1 MAVCKPNKSSGKRRQ
16 WPIILAVLAAMAGC
30 SLRNPRERF
39 SDELMHYQQLMQQTV
54 FEDAACNAPVATATA
69 LEPVTIDDA
78 TPPQYWNLTL
88 QEAIQLALANSAV
101 LRDLGGALV
110 RAPGLVETIYEPAL
124 QETDPIL
131 GPEAALSEFDAVYSS
146 NVLVEKNDRALN
158 NAISGLGAQELQQDL
173 AVIPFQIEKAS
184 ASGSRFYLRN
194 RIDYD
199 ANNSPVNTFP
209 HAWNWIFET
218 EVRHPLLQGA
228 GVEFNRIYGPNGQL
242 GQPRGVMIARLHS
255 EIGLAE
261 FEIALRDY
269 VSNVENA
276 YWELYFAYR
285 DLDAKLTARNASLQ
299 IWQDIRN
306 WQEAKRSGGEAEN
319 EARAREQYYRFQ
331 AEVQNSLTGR
341 LMEPTRTNNGS
352 TGGTFRGVTGVHV
365 AERNLRMLIGVPLA
379 DGRLIRP
386 IEEPSTAEV
395 LFQWGEITTEALVRR
410 GELERQRRMV
420 KRYEL
425 ELAASQNFLKP
436 RLDLIT
442 RYRWRGFGK
451 SLMGGD
457 DADEP
462 FDDALS
468 NLLDG
473 DFQEWAVGMELNFP
487 NGFRQAHAAVQNA
500 RLRLARERAVLT
512 QQERQ
517 ILHDLGNSFADM
529 KRAYALVQ
537 TNFNRRVAAQE
548 ELNALQIRK
557 QAEQKVD
564 LDQLL
569 EAWRRVTDAEVQL
582 HRSLVEYVMAVKN
595 VHFEKGSLLDY
606 NQIQFADRAWGD
618 LAPMVNRPSQPQLP
632 QPAAGEP
639 ALEPIPAGQPLP
651 TGDNSAFVPQIGPV
665 ANHPV
670 SAPIAGVQ
678 SSPATDNSAF
688 APRTEPVANHPVS
701 VPIAGVESSPA
712 AENSASAPGMGTVGD
727 RPDSA
732 PMPQP
737 VSAPLGDAPQPVLNA
752 GSGVWD
758 PDPAPETEPVPPP
771 RSSGRLTPVWR
782 EGVRN

>member
-1 MAVCKPNKSSGKRRQ
+1 MAECERNKPAGNRGQ
-16 WPIILAVLAAMAGC
+16 WRIILALLAATAGC
-30 SLRNPRERF
+30 GWHNTRERF
-39 SDELMHYQQLMQQTV
+39 SDELAHYQQLMQRTV
-54 FEDAACNAPVATATA
+54 YEDAACRTPVATATA

-78 TPPQYWNLTL
+78 TPPQYWNMTL
-88 QEAIQLALANSAV
+88 QEAVELALANSTV

-110 RAPGLVETIYEPAL
+110 RAPDLVDTIYQPAVR
-124 QETDPIL
+124 ETDPIL

-158 NAISGLGAQELQQDL
+158 NQITGVFAQELQQDL
-173 AVIPFQIEKAS
+173 AVIPFQIEKA
-184 ASGSRFYLRN
+184 AATGSRFYLRN

-199 ANNSPVNTFP
+199 ANNSPLNLYP
-209 HAWNWIFET
+209 HAWNWIFEA
-218 EVRHPLLQGA
+218 EVRQPLLQGA
-228 GVEFNRIYGPNGQL
+228 GVEFNRIYGPSGQL
-242 GQPRGVMIARLHS
+242 GQPRGVMIARLNS

-285 DLDAKLTARNASLQ
+285 DLDAKLTARDASLQ

-306 WQEAKRSGGEAEN
+306 WQESKRTGGEAEN

-365 AERNLRMLIGVPLA
+365 AERNLRMLIGVALA

-386 IEEPSTAEV
+386 IEEPLTAEV
-395 LFQWGEITTEALVRR
+395 LFNWGEITTEALVRR
-410 GELERQRRMV
+410 GELERQRRIV
-420 KRYEL
+420 KRREL
-425 ELAASQNFLKP
+425 ELAGSKNFLKP
-436 RLDLIT
+436 RLDVIG

-473 DFQEWAVGMELNFP
+473 DYQEWALGMELNFP
-487 NGFRQAHAAVQNA
+487 NGFRQAHAGVQNA
-500 RLRLARERAVLT
+500 QLRLARERAVLT

-517 ILHDLGNSFADM
+517 VLHDLGNSFADM
-529 KRAYALVQ
+529 KRAFAIVQ

-569 EAWRRVTDAEVQL
+569 ESWRRVTDAEVQL

-595 VHFEKGSLLDY
+595 VHVEKGSLLDY
-606 NQIQFADRAWGD
+606 NQIQFADRAWSG
-618 LAPMVNRPSQPQLP
+618 LAPAVNWPDRPQPD
-632 QPAAGEP
+632 QPAAGDSAGEP
-639 ALEPIPAGQPLP
+639 TPAVEPLP
-651 TGDNSAFVPQIGPV
+651 
-665 ANHPV
+665 
-670 SAPIAGVQ
+670 APG
-678 SSPATDNSAF
+678 NSAF
-688 APRTEPVANHPVS
+688 APGIGPVADP
-701 VPIAGVESSPA
+701 AGSAPLPAVEPLPA
-712 AENSASAPGMGTVGD
+712 AYSAGPTPVYQAVSARPGNASQPVLESAPGGW
-727 RPDSA
+727 
-732 PMPQP
+732 Q
-737 VSAPLGDAPQPVLNA
+737 
-752 GSGVWD
+752 
-758 PDPAPETEPVPPP
+758 PDPAVGADPVSPP
-771 RSSGRLTPVWR
+771 RPSPRLTPVWR
-782 EGVRN
+782 EGTPN